1 MIGDDNLVYNMPGAV
16 LVDKVL
22 DLDKIKAA
30 FNKILKRHSIL
41 RTRFVLKNDNVMQ
54 EIEDSTEGLV
64 SVFYNKENEIKEIAK
79 NFSKPFKM
87 EKEPLIRMEVHY
99 IVNKKT

>member
-41 RTRFVLKNDNVMQ
+41 RTRFVLKNDN
-54 EIEDSTEGLV
+54 SA
-64 SVFYNKENEIKEIAK
+64 Y
-79 NFSKPFKM
+79 
-87 EKEPLIRMEVHY
+87 
-99 IVNKKT
+99 